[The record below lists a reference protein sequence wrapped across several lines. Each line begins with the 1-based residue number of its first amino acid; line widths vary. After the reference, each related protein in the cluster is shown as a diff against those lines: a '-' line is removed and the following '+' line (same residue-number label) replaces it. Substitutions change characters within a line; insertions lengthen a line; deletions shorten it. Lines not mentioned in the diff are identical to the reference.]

1 MFREKG
7 LPEVVDLLCDA
18 MCARIE
24 LLEEEKTGLS
34 NSVLEKIPECPVNAK
49 FYLESTRNVFFA
61 RFVLRSI
68 RGTNPFS
75 AAWQDT
81 ISVDPVGPI
90 RPSR

>member
-24 LLEEEKTGLS
+24 LLEEEKAGLS
-34 NSVLEKIPECPVNAK
+34 NSVLEKIPECPVNVK
-49 FYLESTRNVFFA
+49 VYLGIARYVFFA

-81 ISVDPVGPI
+81 ISVDPVGPT

>member
-34 NSVLEKIPECPVNAK
+34 NSVLEKIPECPVNVE
-49 FYLESTRNVFFA
+49 FYLEITRHV
-61 RFVLRSI
+61 S
-68 RGTNPFS
+68 
-75 AAWQDT
+75 
-81 ISVDPVGPI
+81 
-90 RPSR
+90 